1 MRKRL
6 VLHAAALS
14 FPLLVACATPVP
26 GGEAGTAL
34 EVPVGSQQVWCA
46 GQGPAV
52 VLINGIGDNASSAQ
66 WLEVQA
72 RLSPHTRV
80 CRYDRPG
87 TGDSPPPS
95 VPGRDAADLDT
106 ELEAVIDH
114 VAGDDQ
120 VILVAHSFAGYLA
133 RVYADRHP
141 ERIRGLVFVDALD
154 PSVGLLGGTGS
165 GDWEEVSMADE
176 DLDLRAVEAA
186 VAAIARLPGSPPVIV
201 LVRGRGVTAAW
212 TAGQERLAA
221 LSECSKV
228 EVVEGAGHQIP
239 AEAPQAIADAVMK
252 LLPSAGAMTF
262 C

>member
-1 MRKRL
+1 MKAALL
-6 VLHAAALS
+6 VVFALSLLHAA
-14 FPLLVACATPVP
+14 CATDTSDL
-26 GGEAGTAL
+26 EERIAAL
-34 EVPVGSQQVWCA
+34 EVPAGSQQVSCA

-52 VLINGIGDNASSAQ
+52 VLINGIGDDASSAQ

-72 RLSPHTRV
+72 RLSPHARV

-87 TGDSPPPS
+87 TGDSDPPS
-95 VPGRDAADLDT
+95 VPRRDAADLDT
-106 ELEAVIDH
+106 ELEAIVDH
-114 VAGDDQ
+114 AAGDNQ
-120 VILVAHSFAGYLA
+120 VILVAHSFGGYLA

-154 PSVGLLGGTGS
+154 PSVGLLGGTGL
-165 GDWEEVSMADE
+165 GDWEEVPMADE

-186 VAAIARLPGSPPVIV
+186 VATIARLPGGAPVIV

-239 AEAPQAIADAVMK
+239 AEAPQAIADAVMN
-252 LLPSAGAMTF
+252 LLPSAGAVTF